1 MPNWKRLKKYFL
13 ILSLKLFNMMY
24 ILVRTVAVLIASYI
38 TQVGV
43 PLSLS
48 WKTGWIALL
57 VALVLAIINHTIK
70 PVLHIVTLPINLL
83 TLGLFSFVINGL
95 MIVLASHIVHGFL
108 IPSLLMAIW
117 FSIVL
122 SAVNWVLHVFE

>member
-1 MPNWKRLKKYFL
+1 MN
-13 ILSLKLFNMMY
+13 Y
-24 ILVRTVAVLIASYI
+24 ILIRTVAILITSYI
-38 TQVGV
+38 TKVGV
-43 PLSLS
+43 PLVLA
-48 WKTGWIALL
+48 WQTGLTAVL

-70 PVLHIVTLPINLL
+70 PIITIVTLPINIV

-95 MIVLASHIVHGFL
+95 MILLAAKIVPGFG

-122 SAVNWVLHVFE
+122 TIVNWLLNAFE